1 MVNKVLRILL
11 FADFFML
18 LAMGMLTPIYAIFVE
33 EIGGDILS
41 ASGAWAI
48 FTLTS
53 GVLILLIGKWEDK
66 QKQKGIPYKRFIF
79 FGYLIRSIAFL
90 SYFFV
95 ADKYQLF
102 LVQVLLGIGVAT
114 TVPAFDSLYS
124 RFLSKGRFA
133 SEWGAWEGM
142 NMIVAAIA
150 AVIGGFIAAFLGFK
164 VLFLI
169 MFAAS
174 LVGLAIST
182 RLPSKK
188 IK

>member
-1 MVNKVLRILL
+1 MKKWLKILL
-11 FADFFML
+11 FADFFMI

-41 ASGAWAI
+41 ASSAWAI

-53 GVLILLIGKWEDK
+53 GILIFLMGRWEDK
-66 QKQKGIPYKRFIF
+66 QRKKGISFKRFIF

-102 LVQVLLGIGVAT
+102 LVQILLGIGVAT
-114 TVPAFDSLYS
+114 TVPAYDSLYS

-133 SEWGAWEGM
+133 TEWGAWEGM
-142 NMIVAAIA
+142 NMIVAALAAITGGIIA
-150 AVIGGFIAAFLGFK
+150 TYFGFK
-164 VLFLI
+164 TLFLI

-174 LVGLAIST
+174 LIGLAIST

-188 IK
+188 IKA